1 MKYIMLLKVFIIMNV
16 NWIKKIYNPFSVDTP
31 IIDIMKNEE
40 GKKII
45 K

>member
-1 MKYIMLLKVFIIMNV
+1 MNV
-16 NWIKKIYNPFSVDTP
+16 NWIKKTHNPFSVDTP

-40 GKKII
+40 GKKLI

>member
-1 MKYIMLLKVFIIMNV
+1 MNV
-16 NWIKKIYNPFSVDTP
+16 TIPNGYEAQIILPNNEIYNPFSVDTP